1 MIKNLAIFD
10 CVRATAG
17 PQRRERGVESVPFKA
32 KNDAQTASELFKI
45 NFQKVQKKGF
55 FYPENGQN
63 DPLRDPNFDINF

>member
-10 CVRATAG
+10 YVRATAG
-17 PQRRERGVESVPFKA
+17 LQRRERGVESVPFKA

-55 FYPENGQN
+55 FTLKMVKMTLSEIQI
-63 DPLRDPNFDINF
+63 LT

>member
-55 FYPENGQN
+55 FTLKMVKMTLSEAQI
-63 DPLRDPNFDINF
+63 LT

>member
-17 PQRRERGVESVPFKA
+17 TQRRERGVESVPFKA

-45 NFQKVQKKGF
+45 NFQKVQKKVF
-55 FYPENGQN
+55 FTLKMVKMTLSEIQI
-63 DPLRDPNFDINF
+63 LT

>member
-55 FYPENGQN
+55 FTLKMVKMTLSEIQI
-63 DPLRDPNFDINF
+63 LT

>member
-32 KNDAQTASELFKI
+32 KNDAHTASELFKI

-55 FYPENGQN
+55 FTLKMVKMTLSEIQI
-63 DPLRDPNFDINF
+63 LT